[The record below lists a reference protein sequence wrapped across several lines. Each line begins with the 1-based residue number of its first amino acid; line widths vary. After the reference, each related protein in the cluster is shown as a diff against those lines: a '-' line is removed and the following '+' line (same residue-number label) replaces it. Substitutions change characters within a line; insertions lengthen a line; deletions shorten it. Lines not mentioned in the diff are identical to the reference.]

1 MYRYSSNSENF
12 NYLLLMDSSL
22 FGKSNLIILSTL
34 IAIILVSMLSG
45 STNTITTT
53 STTISKQQALAQTND
68 DNSTFKLYEK
78 PTFGIRVQ
86 YPSDWEKVEP
96 GEISDESSFNIIV
109 GFVSPKESVSDTSP
123 PAALSIGI
131 HNLSSSSSYQNTTLD
146 QYTDVHVNAIRREQ
160 ESLIESTTTTLSAS
174 NNNTLAHKVVY
185 VNSQGQEVMQVWTIK
200 ENKAYH
206 ITYAADVARYPDYL
220 PLAQKI
226 IDSFEI
232 GTMSTQ
238 EVQQQPPTV
247 ESNNIT
253 TIKENNTAAT
263 TTITATATP
272 SPCCPSNA
280 YNIANAGPD
289 QTVLEGTEITLNG
302 SSSSNNKSSN
312 IGNAANYFWRQTDG
326 PSIILN
332 GNNTAHPNFIAP
344 NYPNNTKYTFA
355 LEVFGENQVNNNNQ
369 TGAAI
374 DTVDIIV
381 KDVNLESKNPR
392 ALQQEDVNIIE
403 QSNQDEIQDEGT
415 TGDDGELSDE
425 DTGEDD
431 TSVAEFSEGEDDETS
446 DGSTDDGGDDDG
458 GDGDGGDGDGGDG
471 DGGDDDGGDGDGGGE

>member
-1 MYRYSSNSENF
+1 MT
-12 NYLLLMDSSL
+12 
-22 FGKSNLIILSTL
+22 IITL
-34 IAIILVSMLSG
+34 SMLLVALPNP
-45 STNTITTT
+45 TNI
-53 STTISKQQALAQTND
+53 IIHRQQEALAQIND
-68 DNSTFKLYEK
+68 DNSTFKLYEN
-78 PTFGIRVQ
+78 PTFAIRMQ

-96 GEISDESSFNIIV
+96 GQSSQTSNFNIIV

-123 PAALSIGI
+123 PPALSIGI
-131 HNLSSSSSYQNTTLD
+131 QNLSSSQNITLD
-146 QYTDVHVNAIRREQ
+146 QYSAAHINFIRQ
-160 ESLIESTTTTLSAS
+160 QASVLESNTINLKG
-174 NNNTLAHKVVY
+174 NNNMLAHKIVY
-185 VNSQGQEVMQVWTIK
+185 INNEGQKIMQVWTIK
-200 ENKAYH
+200 GDKAYH
-206 ITYAADVARYPDYL
+206 ITYAANETRYNDYL

-253 TIKENNTAAT
+253 TVKENNTAAAT
-263 TTITATATP
+263 TAITTATP

-312 IGNAANYFWRQTDG
+312 IENTVKYSWRQTDG
-326 PSIILN
+326 PAIILN
-332 GNNTAHPNFIAP
+332 DNNTAHPNFVAP
-344 NYPNNTKYTFA
+344 NHPNDTKYTFA
-355 LEVFGENQVNNNNQ
+355 LEAFGENQVNNNNQ

-415 TGDDGELSDE
+415 TGAAALGGEGTTLADTDTDDT
-425 DTGEDD
+425 DTGD
-431 TSVAEFSEGEDDETS
+431 TDT
-446 DGSTDDGGDDDG
+446 GD
-458 GDGDGGDGDGGDG
+458 
-471 DGGDDDGGDGDGGGE
+471 GDGDGGGDSE

>member
-1 MYRYSSNSENF
+1 MYRYTNNLENF
-12 NYLLLMDSSL
+12 NYLLLMYSSL
-22 FGKSNLIILSTL
+22 FGKSKLIILSTL

-53 STTISKQQALAQTND
+53 STTISKQEALAQTN
-68 DNSTFKLYEK
+68 DNSTFKLYEN
-78 PTFGIRVQ
+78 PTFGIRMQ

-96 GEISDESSFNIIV
+96 GQISHESSFNIIV
-109 GFVSPKESVSDTSP
+109 GFVSPKENVSDTSL

-146 QYTDVHVNAIRREQ
+146 QYTDAHINAIRREQ
-160 ESLIESTTTTLSAS
+160 ESVVESTTTTLSASS

-200 ENKAYH
+200 ENEAYH

-232 GTMSTQ
+232 GRMSTQ

-247 ESNNIT
+247 ESNNNIT
-253 TIKENNTAAT
+253 TINENNTAAT
-263 TTITATATP
+263 TITTTATP
-272 SPCCPSNA
+272 SPCCPSDG

-289 QTVLEGTEITLNG
+289 QTVLEGTIITLNG
-302 SSSSNNKSSN
+302 SSSNNKSSN
-312 IGNAANYFWRQTDG
+312 IGNTVNYLWRQTDG

-332 GNNTAHPNFIAP
+332 DNNTAHATFVAP

-355 LEVFGENQVNNNNQ
+355 LQVFENQVNNNNQ
-369 TGAAI
+369 TGSAI

-381 KDVNLESKNPR
+381 KDVNLEAMNR
-392 ALQQEDVNIIE
+392 VLQQEDVNIID
-403 QSNQDEIQDEGT
+403 QSDQDELQDEGT
-415 TGDDGELSDE
+415 TGGDDEISDDSSGDGDDG
-425 DTGEDD
+425 DTEV
-431 TSVAEFSEGEDDETS
+431 SADDE
-446 DGSTDDGGDDDG
+446 GDDGDDG

-471 DGGDDDGGDGDGGGE
+471 DGGDEG

>member
-1 MYRYSSNSENF
+1 
-12 NYLLLMDSSL
+12 
-22 FGKSNLIILSTL
+22 
-34 IAIILVSMLSG
+34 MLSG

-68 DNSTFKLYEK
+68 NSTFKTYEN
-78 PTFGIRVQ
+78 PAYGIRVQ

-96 GEISDESSFNIIV
+96 GQISQESSFNIIV

-146 QYTDVHVNAIRREQ
+146 QYTDVHINAIRREQ
-160 ESLIESTTTTLSAS
+160 ESLVESTTTTLSAGS
-174 NNNTLAHKVVY
+174 NNTLAQKVVY

-206 ITYAADVARYPDYL
+206 ITYAADVARYTDYL

-238 EVQQQPPTV
+238 EVQQQMPTV

-253 TIKENNTAAT
+253 TINENNTAAT
-263 TTITATATP
+263 TTTTTTP
-272 SPCCPSNA
+272 SPCCPSDG
-280 YNIANAGPD
+280 YNIANAGSD
-289 QTVLEGTEITLNG
+289 QTVVEGTIITLNG
-302 SSSSNNKSSN
+302 SSSNNKSSN
-312 IGNAANYFWRQTDG
+312 IGNMGNYLWRQTAG

-332 GNNTAHPNFIAP
+332 DNNTAHPTFVAP
-344 NYPNNTKYTFA
+344 NRPNDTKYTFA
-355 LEVFGENQVNNNNQ
+355 LDVFDENQVNNNNQ

-392 ALQQEDVNIIE
+392 AIQQEDVNIIE

-415 TGDDGELSDE
+415 TGDDGEIAGEELAPEEDDDDSDSEDEAGTADE
-425 DTGEDD
+425 DEAAASGE
-431 TSVAEFSEGEDDETS
+431 SE
-446 DGSTDDGGDDDG
+446 DDGGGDTEVSADDEGDDSDDDG
-458 GDGDGGDGDGGDG
+458 GGDGGDGDGGG
-471 DGGDDDGGDGDGGGE
+471 D